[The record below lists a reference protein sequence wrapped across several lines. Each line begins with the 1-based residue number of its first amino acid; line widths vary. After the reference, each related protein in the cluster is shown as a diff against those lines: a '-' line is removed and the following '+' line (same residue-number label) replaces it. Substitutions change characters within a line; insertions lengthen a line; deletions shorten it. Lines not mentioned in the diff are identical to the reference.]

1 MDFEGIGLVV
11 EVERILGK
19 IRESLLW
26 EYLFMIW
33 SEGYLKLVFI
43 YCWDGY

>member
-1 MDFEGIGLVV
+1 MDLEGIGPVV

-19 IRESLLW
+19 IRESSLW
-26 EYLFMIW
+26 EHLPMTW
-33 SEGYLKLVFI
+33 SEGHLKLVLI